1 MGLILAGLPYD
12 IPGSTINR
20 LCGSSLDA
28 LIDGHARISAGI
40 ADCLIIGG
48 AESMTR
54 GPYVF
59 SKAQSA
65 YDRDQKMY
73 DTTFGWRFQNPKMEK
88 CFRFLAWGKLLK
100 K

>member
-88 CFRFLAWGKLLK
+88 CFLFRSANSSLL
-100 K
+100 